1 MNASQ
6 TKSASTISL
15 LHELFAAATREASD
29 AMAGW
34 TGGLITLT
42 LDEVCELPLEEV
54 GNEFDFG
61 DDLVTMVV
69 MNLPGDLGGDM
80 ILVFD
85 ETSGR
90 QLASSLL
97 SKPVGE
103 DEQWSPL
110 EESALCETGNI
121 LSCAYVNAISKLL
134 DQRLVPAPPQFIQ
147 DYGAS
152 VLQQALM
159 AQAMACDQVL
169 VCRTAF
175 QRNGENIEWYVF
187 FVPTPAM
194 REAIDDALEA

>member
-1 MNASQ
+1 MNASE
-6 TKSASTISL
+6 TKAAPTLSL

-54 GNEFDFG
+54 CNEFDFG

-69 MNLPGDLGGDM
+69 MNLPGDLGGNL
-80 ILVFD
+80 ILAFD
-85 ETSGR
+85 ETNGR

-97 SKPVGE
+97 SRPVGE

-121 LSCAYVNAISKLL
+121 LSCAYVNAISNLL
-134 DQRLVPAPPQFIQ
+134 QRRLVPSPPQFIQ
-147 DYGAS
+147 DYGAC

-159 AQAMACDQVL
+159 AQAMACDHVL

-175 QRNGENIEWYVF
+175 HREGENIDWHVF
-187 FVPTPAM
+187 FVPTPEM
-194 REAIDDALEA
+194 REAINHALEA